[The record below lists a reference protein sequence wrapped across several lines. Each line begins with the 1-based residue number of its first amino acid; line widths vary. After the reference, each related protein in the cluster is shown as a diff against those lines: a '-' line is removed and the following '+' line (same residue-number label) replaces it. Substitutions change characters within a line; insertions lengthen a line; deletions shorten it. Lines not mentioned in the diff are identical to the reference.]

1 MTIGIWVR
9 RGSGKGYLVFEHHP
23 DSASKPK
30 PDSVD
35 AAWFLLWL
43 MLAATV
49 VAAVREVVFG

>member
-1 MTIGIWVR
+1 MTTGDR
-9 RGSGKGYLVFEHHP
+9 
-23 DSASKPK
+23 K

-49 VAAVREVVFG
+49 IAAVREAVFG